1 VKLSQFHSLLRDE
14 FGDGL
19 ASVLLS
25 DTRLTEFSDLTPRQL
40 LDAGE
45 EPRIVWL
52 AICRSQGVPK
62 ERWLGKN
69 KPKRHA
75 D

>member
-1 VKLSQFHSLLRDE
+1 MKLSQFHSLLRDE

-19 ASVLLS
+19 AAVLLS
-25 DTRLTEFSDLTPRQL
+25 DTRLTEFADLTPSQL